1 MTPRWVEPEGTPEQI
16 ADACV
21 AHLAAGGRVD
31 WRTDGARWRPTS
43 AVTEYQFVCRIH
55 DEEHRFALVYSDP
68 PQPERPSETLSDWD
82 DDLVDDRL
90 TAQPARVPA
99 PEGVTVIGWTEP
111 TDDEPRSLP
120 IVDVSQADKIPDGW
134 EWTWGICNIWS
145 SSREHF
151 GYGGSRWY
159 LIRPVPSPPVP
170 ETEDDGLRVD
180 IESTIRQYCAQDE
193 SDEHTDWVRDLA
205 DAIIHVL
212 PLDGTDG

>member
-145 SSREHF
+145 S
-151 GYGGSRWY
+151 
-159 LIRPVPSPPVP
+159 
-170 ETEDDGLRVD
+170 EDDGLRVD